1 MKQLHLR
8 EQNRL
13 KKNIIT
19 RTKPWK
25 KYTYPKTD
33 EHKTY
38 KEFARNVCMYVNV
51 RISPASSSSGIVCF
65 IINVL
70 LIIFYIYYRYQLGV
84 SRSYFGLFTHGM
96 Q

>member
-13 KKNIIT
+13 KKMQL
-19 RTKPWK
+19 K
-25 KYTYPKTD
+25 KTMKKVHLPENGWTQN
-33 EHKTY
+33 

-70 LIIFYIYYRYQLGV
+70 LIIFYIYYRYQLGA
-84 SRSYFGLFTHGM
+84 SRSYFGLITHGM
-96 Q
+96 L